1 MASITITV
9 DGVTGELPDACVP
22 RLQVQVDRTNAA
34 TKGAATLLEWLALHL
49 QEIAIADE
57 LAAAIDGLRQQG
69 EADANV
75 ALAAAVKAARDELI
89 ATLAAPAVAGS
100 GPE

>member
-1 MASITITV
+1 MTRITITV
-9 DGVTGELPDACVP
+9 DGKTADLPDACVP

-34 TKGAATLLEWLALHL
+34 NKSSSTLLQWLEIHL

-69 EADANV
+69 EADANA
-75 ALAAAVKAARDELI
+75 ALATAVKTARDQLI
-89 ATLAAPAVAGS
+89 AALAAPAVAVS